1 MNKRQKQVQQSLLNS
16 EAEVIDA
23 LKESYKKALDD
34 IDRYIAH
41 LMTRKDTENLQA
53 IIYQIKYQRAIRG
66 EINAFLDVLHTNNYQ
81 LIDDYLQRCYHDAHI
96 GTLFDLQGEGVPLI
110 LPLNQEEM
118 IAAITLNSKLS
129 APLYNAL
136 GYDIDVLKLDVVSEI
151 SRGIT
156 QSLSYAEIARNLSN
170 RTKLTMNRTFLITQ
184 TEGHRIQQEATYN
197 AQRRAVERGA
207 DVMKQWDSTLDSR
220 TRPTHRALD
229 GEIVGVDEEFV
240 SPAGGTAL
248 YPGGFGDPKED
259 CRCRCVL
266 LQRAKW
272 ALTDNEFT
280 KMNGETNE
288 LQHFENV
295 ADYEKFKK
303 IFWEV
308 TGND

>member
-1 MNKRQKQVQQSLLNS
+1 MNKRQNQVQQSLLNS

-96 GTLFDLQGEGVPLI
+96 GTLFDLQGQGVPLI

-151 SRGIT
+151 SRGIA

-184 TEGHRIQQEATYN
+184 TEGHRIQQEATWN
-197 AQRRAVERGA
+197 AQRRAIERGA
-207 DVMKQWDSTLDSR
+207 DVVKQWDSTLDGR

>member
-1 MNKRQKQVQQSLLNS
+1 MNKRQTQVQQSLLNS

-53 IIYQIKYQRAIRG
+53 IIYQIKYQRAIRV

-96 GTLFDLQGEGVPLI
+96 GTLFDLQGQGVPLI

-151 SRGIT
+151 SRGIA

-184 TEGHRIQQEATYN
+184 TEGHRIQQEATWN

-207 DVMKQWDSTLDSR
+207 NVVKQWDSTLDSR

-308 TGND
+308 TDND

>member
-16 EAEVIDA
+16 ETEVLDA

-96 GTLFDLQGEGVPLI
+96 GTLFDLQGQGVPLI

-151 SRGIT
+151 SRGIA

-207 DVMKQWDSTLDSR
+207 DVVKQWDSTLDSR

-229 GEIVGVDEEFV
+229 GEMVAVDDYFV

-272 ALTDNEFT
+272 VLTDNAFT

-295 ADYEKFKK
+295 ANYEKFKK
-303 IFWEV
+303 LFWEV
-308 TGND
+308 TEND

>member
-1 MNKRQKQVQQSLLNS
+1 MNKRQNQVQQSLLNS
-16 EAEVIDA
+16 ENEVLDA

-96 GTLFDLQGEGVPLI
+96 GTLFDLQGQGVPLI

-136 GYDIDVLKLDVVSEI
+136 GYDVDVLKLDVVSEI
-151 SRGIT
+151 SRGIA

-184 TEGHRIQQEATYN
+184 TEGHRIQQEATWN

-207 DVMKQWDSTLDSR
+207 DVVKQWDSTLDSR

-229 GEIVGVDEEFV
+229 GEIVGVDDYFE
-240 SPAGGTAL
+240 SSSGGTAL

>member
-1 MNKRQKQVQQSLLNS
+1 MNKRQKRVQQSLLNS

-81 LIDDYLQRCYHDAHI
+81 LIDEYLQRCYHDAHI
-96 GTLFDLQGEGVPLI
+96 GALFDLQGQGVPLI

-151 SRGIT
+151 SRGIA

-184 TEGHRIQQEATYN
+184 TEGHRIQQEATWN

-207 DVMKQWDSTLDSR
+207 NVVKQWDSTLDSR

>member
-1 MNKRQKQVQQSLLNS
+1 MNKRQREVQQSLLNS
-16 EAEVIDA
+16 ETEVLDA

-96 GTLFDLQGEGVPLI
+96 GTLFDLQGQGVPLI

-136 GYDIDVLKLDVVSEI
+136 GYDVDVLKLDVVSEI
-151 SRGIT
+151 SRGIA

-197 AQRRAVERGA
+197 AQRRAVARGA
-207 DVMKQWDSTLDSR
+207 DVVKQWDSTLDGR
-220 TRPTHRALD
+220 TRPTHRVLD

>member
-1 MNKRQKQVQQSLLNS
+1 MNKRQTQVQQSLLNS
-16 EAEVIDA
+16 ETEVLDA

-81 LIDDYLQRCYHDAHI
+81 LINDYLQRCYHDAHV
-96 GTLFDLQGEGVPLI
+96 GTLFDLQGQGVPLI

-151 SRGIT
+151 SRGIA

-207 DVMKQWDSTLDSR
+207 DVMKQWDSTLDGR
-220 TRPTHRALD
+220 TRPTHRELD
-229 GEIVGVDEEFV
+229 GQIVGVDDYFE
-240 SPAGGTAL
+240 SSSGGTAL

-308 TGND
+308 TDND

>member
-1 MNKRQKQVQQSLLNS
+1 MNKRQRQVQQSLLNS
-16 EAEVIDA
+16 EAEVLDA

-81 LIDDYLQRCYHDAHI
+81 LIDEYLQRCYHDAHI
-96 GTLFDLQGEGVPLI
+96 GTLFDLQGQGVPLI

-129 APLYNAL
+129 TPLYNAL
-136 GYDIDVLKLDVVSEI
+136 GYDVDVLKLDVVSEI
-151 SRGIT
+151 SRGIA

>member
-1 MNKRQKQVQQSLLNS
+1 MNKRQTRVQQSLLNS
-16 EAEVIDA
+16 EAEVLDA

-53 IIYQIKYQRAIRG
+53 IIYQIKYQRAIKG

-96 GTLFDLQGEGVPLI
+96 GTLFDLQGQGVPLI

-118 IAAITLNSKLS
+118 IAAITLNSKLKE
-129 APLYNAL
+129 PLYNAL
-136 GYDIDVLKLDVVSEI
+136 GYDIDVLKHDVVSEI
-151 SRGIT
+151 SRGIA

-184 TEGHRIQQEATYN
+184 TEGHRIQQEATWN

-207 DVMKQWDSTLDSR
+207 DVVKQWDSTLDSR

-229 GEIVGVDEEFV
+229 GEIVGVDDYFE
-240 SPAGGTAL
+240 SSSGGTAL

-272 ALTDNEFT
+272 ALTDHEFT

>member
-1 MNKRQKQVQQSLLNS
+1 MNKRQTQVQQSLLNS
-16 EAEVIDA
+16 ETEVLDA

-53 IIYQIKYQRAIRG
+53 IIYQIKYQRVIRG

-96 GTLFDLQGEGVPLI
+96 GTLFDLQGQGVPLI

-151 SRGIT
+151 SRGIA

-184 TEGHRIQQEATYN
+184 TEGHRIQQEATWN